1 MPNGWI
7 FVLLVMGER
16 MIISICV
23 GEMDL
28 FFFFKQGQSTYGL
41 VELCKGPNSLLT
53 WLLISISVL
62 INP

>member
-16 MIISICV
+16 VIISICA

-28 FFFFKQGQSTYGL
+28 FFFFNK
-41 VELCKGPNSLLT
+41 VNLLKY
-53 WLLISISVL
+53 W
-62 INP
+62 

>member
-16 MIISICV
+16 MIIFICV

-28 FFFFKQGQSTYGL
+28 FFFLNK
-41 VELCKGPNSLLT
+41 V
-53 WLLISISVL
+53 
-62 INP
+62 NPLKDW

>member
-28 FFFFKQGQSTYGL
+28 FLFFLNK
-41 VELCKGPNSLLT
+41 V
-53 WLLISISVL
+53 
-62 INP
+62 NPLKDW